1 LKEFEMLRALQL
13 RNFKSVRESTVLELG
28 KLNIL
33 SGTNSSG
40 KSTLIQSILLI
51 AQTLLSND
59 ERQPLAFNGPLIALG
74 TPSDVWHNG
83 QLSEPLEIMFLLR
96 RADQNKDVLYEMA
109 FETTQDGARTEST
122 PVVRLREG
130 YYATSPLDQ
139 DEYSGIR
146 YIHGQLPQL
155 DPKFEEKVR
164 SALGAGKIDEDDP
177 LKMRAFLPSA
187 FRQFIEKAEMDAW
200 QNRFLKLFTYEEEA
214 SDKEIPEKY
223 ADQIARLAADL
234 KLRKFE
240 SRVRSGGLF
249 SRQQRLPKFENYV
262 NWARQLT
269 AGDLDT
275 FIVALEREFEEAQ
288 KRQTESGELS
298 VELSF
303 RDFEP
308 RELTVFEE
316 TAQELFTARIRYL
329 SANRAGPTALFRLSE
344 ADPISEVGINGQNLA
359 EALSQYGQAQLVYWS
374 PTRKEDVQAS
384 LQAAVADWLQYMG
397 LIQRYELVDYNKLG
411 LLLQVFVEGVSRPL
425 DLSSVGFGTS
435 QVLPILVQGLLTP
448 EGGLFIV
455 EQPEVHLHPKLQS
468 HLAYFFY
475 SLARRNV
482 QCIVETHSDHIVNQ
496 LRVLVAKMSRLRQD
510 VRIYFASRS
519 PAEGTRFEEVRM
531 KEGGA
536 IENWP
541 QDFLSE
547 AEKLAR
553 ELVKTALAK

>member
-1 LKEFEMLRALQL
+1 LKEFEMLRSLQL
-13 RNFKSVRESTVLELG
+13 RNFKSIRESTVLELG

-40 KSTLIQSILLI
+40 KSTLVQSILLI
-51 AQTLLSND
+51 AQTLLSDD
-59 ERQPLAFNGPLIALG
+59 ERQPLVFNGPLIALG

-83 QLSEPLEIMFLLR
+83 QLGEPLGITFSLR
-96 RADQNKDVLYEMA
+96 KADQEDVLYEMA

-155 DPKFEEKVR
+155 DPEFEEKVR

-200 QNRFLKLFTYEEEA
+200 QNRFLKPFAYEEEA

-262 NWARQLT
+262 RWARQLT

-275 FIVALEREFEEAQ
+275 FTVALEREFEEAQ

-303 RDFEP
+303 RDFKP
-308 RELTVFEE
+308 RALTVFEE

-359 EALSQYGQAQLVYWS
+359 EALRQYGQAQLVYWS
-374 PTRKEDVQAS
+374 PTRKEDIQAS

-496 LRVLVAKMSRLRQD
+496 LRVLVAKIPRLRQD

-519 PAEGTRFEEVRM
+519 PAEGTKFEEVRM
-531 KEGGA
+531 KETGA

-541 QDFLSE
+541 KDFLSE

-553 ELVKTALAK
+553 ELVKTALAE

>member
-1 LKEFEMLRALQL
+1 MLRALQL

-51 AQTLLSND
+51 AQTLLSDD

-109 FETTQDGARTEST
+109 FETTQDGAQPEGA

-155 DPKFEEKVR
+155 DPEFEEEVR
-164 SALGAGKIDEDDP
+164 FALGAGKIDEGDP
-177 LKMRAFLPSA
+177 LKMRAFLPTA

-200 QNRFLKLFTYEEEA
+200 QNRFLKPFAYEEEA

-240 SRVRSGGLF
+240 SRVRSGGPL
-249 SRQQRLPKFENYV
+249 SRQQQLPKFKRYV
-262 NWARQLT
+262 DWARQLT
-269 AGDLDT
+269 AGDLNT
-275 FIVALEREFEEAQ
+275 FTVALEREFEEAQ
-288 KRQTESGELS
+288 KRRTESGELS

-308 RELTVFEE
+308 EELTVFEE

-359 EALSQYGQAQLVYWS
+359 EALRQYGQAQLVYWS

-496 LRVLVAKMSRLRQD
+496 LRVLVAKIPQLRQD

-553 ELVKTALAK
+553 ELVKTALAE

>member
-1 LKEFEMLRALQL
+1 
-13 RNFKSVRESTVLELG
+13 
-28 KLNIL
+28 
-33 SGTNSSG
+33 
-40 KSTLIQSILLI
+40 
-51 AQTLLSND
+51 
-59 ERQPLAFNGPLIALG
+59 
-74 TPSDVWHNG
+74 
-83 QLSEPLEIMFLLR
+83 
-96 RADQNKDVLYEMA
+96 
-109 FETTQDGARTEST
+109 
-122 PVVRLREG
+122 
-130 YYATSPLDQ
+130 
-139 DEYSGIR
+139 
-146 YIHGQLPQL
+146 
-155 DPKFEEKVR
+155 
-164 SALGAGKIDEDDP
+164 
-177 LKMRAFLPSA
+177 
-187 FRQFIEKAEMDAW
+187 
-200 QNRFLKLFTYEEEA
+200 
-214 SDKEIPEKY
+214 
-223 ADQIARLAADL
+223 
-234 KLRKFE
+234 
-240 SRVRSGGLF
+240 
-249 SRQQRLPKFENYV
+249 LPKFESYV
-262 NWARQLT
+262 RWARRLT

-275 FIVALEREFEEAQ
+275 FTVALEREFEEAQ
-288 KRQTESGELS
+288 KRRTESGELS

-303 RDFEP
+303 RDEP
-308 RELTVFEE
+308 SELTVFEE

-359 EALSQYGQAQLVYWS
+359 EALRQYGQAQLVYWS

-496 LRVLVAKMSRLRQD
+496 LRVLVAKIPQLRQD

-531 KEGGA
+531 KEKGA
-536 IENWP
+536 PLRIGPKISSPKRRNWRASWSR
-541 QDFLSE
+541 QRLQSE
-547 AEKLAR
+547 
-553 ELVKTALAK
+553 V